1 MLVLLGNGFMELFVS
16 RNGTPAMTVLACAYY
31 LHGQE
36 FLYNR
41 NTGLEGMQMG
51 TSLAQSCRVK

>member
-31 LHGQE
+31 LRRQE
-36 FLYNR
+36 FL
-41 NTGLEGMQMG
+41 TIEILG
-51 TSLAQSCRVK
+51 